1 MPAKAPPEGTSTD
14 EKDAPTRERRK
25 TRLLLAYWERL
36 RGARKFPALPDV
48 DLAEI
53 DDLWPHCVLIKVT
66 GEKPCLEFEY
76 VGEALREGYE
86 LLRKAAISGMS
97 QGETVVGKIVALAYD
112 VLENRAPA
120 SDSGSFRN
128 QWCDKIKFRCA
139 VVPLSADQQNID
151 YLLGL
156 AGSIQV
162 GSGPVPGLTLSSTY
176 KA

>member
-36 RGARKFPALPDV
+36 RGTRKFPGLPDV

-53 DDLWPHCVLIKVT
+53 DELWPHCVLIKVT
-66 GEKPCLEFEY
+66 GEKPSLEFEY

-128 QWCDKIKFRCA
+128 QWCDKIKFRCV

-162 GSGPVPGLTLSSTY
+162 GSGPAPGLTLSSTY